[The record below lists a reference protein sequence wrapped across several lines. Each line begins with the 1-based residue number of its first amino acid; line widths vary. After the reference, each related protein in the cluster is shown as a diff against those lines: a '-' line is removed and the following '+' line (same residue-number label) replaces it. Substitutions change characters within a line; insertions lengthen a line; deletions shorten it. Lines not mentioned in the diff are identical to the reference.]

1 MNSIPI
7 RMFTDGACKGNPGKG
22 GWGVVLE
29 WGEHRRELCGGELET
44 TNNRMELRAA
54 IEGLKALKRPST
66 VIIITDSSYVKD
78 GITKWI
84 KNWKKNGWKTSSKKS
99 VANNDLWKILD
110 DLVRIHEVSWIW
122 VRGHTGDAG
131 NERAD
136 ELANRGVLK
145 CDKSF

>member
-99 VANNDLWKILD
+99 VANNDLWTILD